1 MKSKPQSVRRKA
13 KTARGVDVASRVVEA
28 AKTLLSENW
37 LDHISISKLAR
48 EAGIARASLLLQF
61 PNGWPDVANWIVVQ
75 EFGDEHLNWLYDLAE
90 KHTKR
95 PVNDRLFEA
104 LDFILM
110 RAESAGL
117 LYPNLR
123 SQMFVWGEENA
134 GVMRCLLI
142 DVLDAMVEMMK
153 QAAPKGSE
161 QSCMY
166 AAEVLFGTALDLAAT
181 PGLHYRTFKERR
193 EALRN
198 TIDLTVAGLAST

>member
-1 MKSKPQSVRRKA
+1 MLAVILNLCSLTSETFRGSH
-13 KTARGVDVASRVVEA
+13 TATTIFRH
-28 AKTLLSENW
+28 LSP
-37 LDHISISKLAR
+37 HKL
-48 EAGIARASLLLQF
+48 
-61 PNGWPDVANWIVVQ
+61 
-75 EFGDEHLNWLYDLAE
+75 EFA
-90 KHTKR
+90 T
-95 PVNDRLFEA
+95 DR
-104 LDFILM
+104 
-110 RAESAGL
+110 AGL

-142 DVLDAMVEMMK
+142 DVLDAMAEMMK

-161 QSCMY
+161 QSCVY
-166 AAEVLFGTALDLAAT
+166 AAEVLFGTALDLAAA

>member
-1 MKSKPQSVRRKA
+1 MPQKLENRSKCGISKPLPVLKHTQCGIPS
-13 KTARGVDVASRVVEA
+13 
-28 AKTLLSENW
+28 
-37 LDHISISKLAR
+37 HPYKLTC
-48 EAGIARASLLLQF
+48 QY
-61 PNGWPDVANWIVVQ
+61 Q
-75 EFGDEHLNWLYDLAE
+75 HLNWLYDLAE

-104 LDFILM
+104 LDFVLS

-161 QSCMY
+161 QSCVY
-166 AAEVLFGTALDLAAT
+166 AAEVLFGTALDLAAA